1 MRVGEYLR
9 RTNTES
15 ARDSIRSKNGAVPET
30 VTLWRRRRDYA
41 LPMWANRASKV
52 LGRIGHRSASARQ
65 PVEGQPPWSDDV
77 LLGSQRPVGAA
88 DDTGTAPV
96 DPAPNRAR
104 SPKVRSSGPAIAL
117 ASDGGAEDRSTKP
130 PTSSRPRRLPS
141 HFDEGAVR
149 TILRVRPRTMTS
161 HWKVFG
167 LILSTR
173 YIEDHDI
180 PGDIVECGVW
190 RGGSMQAAALTLM
203 ESGSSERQLH
213 LFDTFEGMPPPSEY
227 DSSGGL
233 SAEVLLSQASREDR
247 IWAVASLEDVRAG
260 MAETGYPTE
269 RIHYHV
275 GQVEQTV
282 PSEAPDQIAILR
294 LDTDWY
300 ESTKHELEHLYDRLS
315 PGGVLI
321 IDDYGNWDGARKA
334 TDEWLEKTRA
344 KLLLLPMHGGR
355 IAVKPGI

>member
-1 MRVGEYLR
+1 
-9 RTNTES
+9 
-15 ARDSIRSKNGAVPET
+15 
-30 VTLWRRRRDYA
+30 
-41 LPMWANRASKV
+41 
-52 LGRIGHRSASARQ
+52 
-65 PVEGQPPWSDDV
+65 
-77 LLGSQRPVGAA
+77 
-88 DDTGTAPV
+88 
-96 DPAPNRAR
+96 
-104 SPKVRSSGPAIAL
+104 
-117 ASDGGAEDRSTKP
+117 
-130 PTSSRPRRLPS
+130 
-141 HFDEGAVR
+141 
-149 TILRVRPRTMTS
+149 MTS

-282 PSEAPDQIAILR
+282 PSEPLTRSQSSAWTPTGTSQQ
-294 LDTDWY
+294 
-300 ESTKHELEHLYDRLS
+300 ST
-315 PGGVLI
+315 
-321 IDDYGNWDGARKA
+321 NWSTSTTGCLPVVCSSSMTTA
-334 TDEWLEKTRA
+334 TGTALEKRLTSGSRRREPNCCSSPCTA
-344 KLLLLPMHGGR
+344 AASP
-355 IAVKPGI
+355 